1 MATAPSPI
9 ETDLAHLTW
18 PFYLLELKSV
28 LKPME
33 PGQLLKAKVADSV
46 AMAHINQIMEA
57 SPDQVLGTETQG
69 AGYVLTIVKG

>member
-9 ETDLAHLTW
+9 ETDLAQLTW
-18 PFYLLELKSV
+18 PFYLLELKSI

-46 AMAHINQIMEA
+46 ALAHIQQIMEA
-57 SPDQVLGTETQG
+57 SLDRVLETQAQG